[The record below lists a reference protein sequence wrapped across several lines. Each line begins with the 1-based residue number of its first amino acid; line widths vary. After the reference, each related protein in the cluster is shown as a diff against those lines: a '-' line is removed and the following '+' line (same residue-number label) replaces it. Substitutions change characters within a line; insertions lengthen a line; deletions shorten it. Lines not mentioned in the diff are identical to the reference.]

1 MVAAVVDPSGMRP
14 WTAVFRKYVGQSDSY
29 GKPVRNGIIQ
39 VQGNGICH
47 DVADVDVAN
56 ITISVLGRPKVL
68 IALGNRP
75 LTLWVQPGLR
85 AKRRRSLQKN

>member
-14 WTAVFRKYVGQSDSY
+14 WTAVCRKYVGQSDSY

-39 VQGNGICH
+39 VQGSGMGN

-56 ITISVLGRPKVL
+56 IAICVLGRPKVL
-68 IALGNRP
+68 IALGNSP
-75 LTLWVQPGLR
+75 LALWVQPSLR
-85 AKRRRSLQKN
+85 A

>member
-14 WTAVFRKYVGQSDSY
+14 RTAVLRKNVGHSDFY

-39 VQGNGICH
+39 VQSDGIRE
-47 DVADVDVAN
+47 DVADVNVAD

-68 IALGNRP
+68 ITLGNRP
-75 LTLWVQPGLR
+75 LALWVQPGLR
-85 AKRRRSLQKN
+85 AKRGRSLQKN

>member
-1 MVAAVVDPSGMRP
+1 MVAAVVDPGGMRP
-14 WTAVFRKYVGQSDSY
+14 WTAIFRKYVGKSDSY

-39 VQGNGICH
+39 IQGSGMGN
-47 DVADVDVAN
+47 DVADVDVAD

-68 IALGNRP
+68 IALGNSP
-75 LTLWVQPGLR
+75 LAFWVQPGLR

>member
-29 GKPVRNGIIQ
+29 GKPVRNRIIQ
-39 VQGNGICH
+39 VKGSGMGN
-47 DVADVDVAN
+47 DVADVDVADIAIN
-56 ITISVLGRPKVL
+56 VLGRPKVL

-75 LTLWVQPGLR
+75 LAFWVQPGLR
-85 AKRRRSLQKN
+85 AKRGRSLQKN